1 MSDWVLTKPRL
12 LLRGPKLL
20 TLPRLST
27 TYLGIDV
34 GGSGIKS
41 ALVDLSDGS
50 LVTERLRVDTPQP
63 ATPKACVTAL
73 SAQVAEHEYDGPL
86 GVGFP
91 AVIRNGIVETANN
104 IDPSWIG
111 NKVVDFISE
120 ETGRDVTV
128 LNDADAAALAEGA
141 FGAAAGVDGMVLTI
155 TFGTGIGSGLLV
167 NGELVPNL
175 ELGQIELEGH
185 VPAESYFS
193 AKARKRENL
202 DWETWGDRANRYLIH
217 VDSVFNPDLMVIGG
231 GLVKHWD
238 NFVQFLDDKLPL
250 VPAEMGN
257 NAGLVGAAL
266 AARAGAPTRSRSR

>member
-1 MSDWVLTKPRL
+1 M
-12 LLRGPKLL
+12 
-20 TLPRLST
+20 

-41 ALVDLSDGS
+41 ALVDLTDGS
-50 LVTERLRVDTPQP
+50 LVSERLRVDTPRP
-63 ATPKACVTAL
+63 ATPQACAIAMTDQLAAY
-73 SAQVAEHEYDGPL
+73 SYDGPI
-86 GVGFP
+86 GIGFP
-91 AVIRNGIVETANN
+91 SVIRNGTVETANN
-104 IDPSWIG
+104 IDQAWIG
-111 NKVVDFISE
+111 TKVVDFFAE
-120 ETGRDVTV
+120 ATGRDTVV
-128 LNDADAAALAEGA
+128 LNDADAAALAEAA

-167 NGELVPNL
+167 NGGLVPNL

-185 VPAESYFS
+185 VPAESYFA
-193 AKARKRENL
+193 AKARRRENL
-202 DWETWGDRANRYLIH
+202 EWDEWGDRANRYLMH

-238 NFVQFLDDKLPL
+238 MFAHFLDEKLPI

-266 AARAGAPTRSRSR
+266 AASGLSVSR